1 MTLEATAG
9 LFETFP
15 VDQSTSELASNSETG
30 NEIQLAPA
38 EQADHGAVGMLV
50 DRMEKVSTGFDPQL
64 STEAQG
70 GVAIVGE
77 ATAGDGSQAFADVGI
92 PQTEI
97 PSYRE
102 LMQNFRAATDHAVE
116 VTLVGSAG
124 TSMAGSMSKLMS
136 GQ

>member
-1 MTLEATAG
+1 MTVEPTAG
-9 LFETFP
+9 LSATLP
-15 VDQSTSELASNSETG
+15 VEQSSQDLAPNSEAA

-38 EQADHGAVGMLV
+38 EQADQGAVGMLV

-77 ATAGDGSQAFADVGI
+77 ATAGEGSQAFAEVGI